1 MTYRELLLSLRRRAL
16 PILLVSFLC
25 GAAFFSVTAFL
36 LPERYVASTVFCVRN
51 RTGYEEGI
59 TSADLAACESLTDP
73 CIALMTGSEIMSLAS
88 GSLDGMTES
97 ALKSRLSFENMGA
110 GVFRMSVTDGDA
122 ERARAA
128 ALAIAEASVPR
139 IPAVI
144 DAGALTVIDGV
155 SVTPLA
161 RPAGRNA
168 VIGFAAGLAVSVCF
182 VIFRRRAEKS
192 ARCSFCVKER
202 TVTEFV

>member
-1 MTYRELLLSLRRRAL
+1 MTYRELWLSLRRRAL

-25 GAAFFSVTAFL
+25 SVAFFSVTAFL

-51 RTGYEEGI
+51 RTGYEDGI

-88 GSLDGMTES
+88 ESLDGMTES

-110 GVFRMSVTDGDA
+110 GVFRISVTDGDA

-128 ALAIAEASVPR
+128 TLAIAEVSVPR

-161 RPAGRNA
+161 HPAGRNA
-168 VIGFAAGLAVSVCF
+168 VIGFAAGLAASVCF
-182 VIFRRRAEKS
+182 VIFSVARGKKARA
-192 ARCSFCVKER
+192 ACSV
-202 TVTEFV
+202 

>member
-73 CIALMTGSEIMSLAS
+73 CIALMTGLEIMSLAS

-182 VIFRRRAEKS
+182 VIFSAARGKKARA
-192 ARCSFCVKER
+192 ARSV
-202 TVTEFV
+202 

>member
-144 DAGALTVIDGV
+144 DAGALTVIDWV

-182 VIFRRRAEKS
+182 VIFSAARGKKARA
-192 ARCSFCVKER
+192 ARSV
-202 TVTEFV
+202 

>member
-1 MTYRELLLSLRRRAL
+1 MTYRELLLSLRRRVL
-16 PILLVSFLC
+16 PILLASVLC
-25 GAAFFSVTAFL
+25 GAVAFSVTAFL
-36 LPERYVASTVFCVRN
+36 LPKRYAASTVFCVRN
-51 RTGYEEGI
+51 RAGYEEGI
-59 TSADLAACESLTDP
+59 TSADLAACESLTAP
-73 CIALMTGSEIMSLAS
+73 CIALMTGSEIMGLAS
-88 GSLDGMTES
+88 ESLGGMTES

-128 ALAIAEASVPR
+128 ALAIAEASVSR

-144 DAGALTVIDGV
+144 DAGTLSVIDGV

-182 VIFRRRAEKS
+182 VIFLE
-192 ARCSFCVKER
+192 ARGKKACAARSV
-202 TVTEFV
+202 

>member
-1 MTYRELLLSLRRRAL
+1 MTFRELLLSLRRRAL

-182 VIFRRRAEKS
+182 VIFSAARGKKARA
-192 ARCSFCVKER
+192 ARSV
-202 TVTEFV
+202 

>member
-144 DAGALTVIDGV
+144 DAGALSVIDGV

-182 VIFRRRAEKS
+182 VIFSAARGKKARA
-192 ARCSFCVKER
+192 ARSV
-202 TVTEFV
+202 

>member
-16 PILLVSFLC
+16 PILLASVLC
-25 GAAFFSVTAFL
+25 GVAFFSVTAFL
-36 LPERYVASTVFCVRN
+36 LPERYAASTVFCVRN

-59 TSADLAACESLTDP
+59 TSADLAACESLTAS
-73 CIALMTGSEIMSLAS
+73 CITLMTGSEIMSLAS
-88 GSLDGMTES
+88 ESLGSMTES

-128 ALAIAEASVPR
+128 ALAITETSVLR
-139 IPAVI
+139 IPEAI
-144 DAGALTVIDGV
+144 NAGALTVIDGV

-161 RPAGRNA
+161 RPAARNA

-182 VIFRRRAEKS
+182 VIFLEARGKKARA
-192 ARCSFCVKER
+192 ARVPCEGKDGN
-202 TVTEFV
+202 

>member
-110 GVFRMSVTDGDA
+110 GVFRMSVTDGEA

-182 VIFRRRAEKS
+182 VIFSAARGKKARA
-192 ARCSFCVKER
+192 ARSV
-202 TVTEFV
+202 

>member
-182 VIFRRRAEKS
+182 VIFSAARGKKARA
-192 ARCSFCVKER
+192 ARSV
-202 TVTEFV
+202 